1 MRPLKMFLLLSCCV
15 PLLALA
21 QTTESDTVKVVDKLE
36 RDAFESSFIIDNPT
50 DVLYSKNTLE
60 AVINHRM
67 GLTNEGENDLWG
79 IYGQA
84 NIRIGLTFSPH
95 DRLQVGFGTEKV
107 NKYQDFN
114 WKAALLRQTRSGRI
128 PVNISYYGNFVIDA
142 RKRENFA
149 LDQHRYSYFHQ
160 VIISR
165 RFNNNLSLQL
175 APSISHYN
183 VVPVGME
190 NDVIGL
196 SIGGR
201 YKIGT
206 SQTAILFDYSQPFTD
221 FTEDP
226 DITNPV
232 AGLDAINPTAG
243 FSIGVEFRTSS
254 HAFQIYAS
262 NLKGIVSQDNY
273 FYNTNDFFDGDIL
286 FGFTITRLYN
296 F

>member
-1 MRPLKMFLLLSCCV
+1 MRSLKMFLLLSCCV
-15 PLLALA
+15 PLFAMG
-21 QTTESDTVKVVDKLE
+21 QETESDTVEVADKPQ
-36 RDAFESSFIIDNPT
+36 RPAFESSFIIDNPT
-50 DVLYSKNTLE
+50 DVLNLKNTLE

-67 GLTNEGENDLWG
+67 GLTNEGDNDLLG

-84 NIRIGLTFSPH
+84 NIRIGLTFTPH
-95 DRLQVGFGTEKV
+95 ERVQIGFGTEKI

-114 WKAALLRQTRSGRI
+114 WKLALLRQTRSDRI

-142 RKRENFA
+142 RKKENFV

-165 RFNNNLSLQL
+165 RFNPNFSLQV
-175 APSISHYN
+175 APSVSHFN
-183 VVPVGME
+183 VVPIGME
-190 NDVIGL
+190 NDVISL

-201 YKIGT
+201 YKIS
-206 SQTAILFDYSQPFTD
+206 SQTSILLDYSQPFTD
-221 FTEDP
+221 FEEDP
-226 DITNPV
+226 ANQNPV

-254 HAFQIYAS
+254 HAFQLYAS

-273 FYNTNDFFDGDIL
+273 FYNTKDFFDGDIL
-286 FGFTITRLYN
+286 IGFTITRLYN

>member
-1 MRPLKMFLLLSCCV
+1 MRILKLFLLLSCCV
-15 PLLALA
+15 PLFTYA
-21 QTTESDTVKVVDKLE
+21 QETEADTVKVEDKPQ
-36 RDAFESSFIIDNPT
+36 RAAFESTFIIDNPT
-50 DVLYSKNTLE
+50 DVLNLKNTLE

-67 GLTNEGENDLWG
+67 GLIDEGENNLLG

-84 NIRIGLTFSPH
+84 NIRIGLTFTPH
-95 DRLQVGFGTEKV
+95 ERVQVGFGTEKV

-114 WKAALLRQTRSGRI
+114 WKLALLRQTRSDRV

-142 RKRENFA
+142 RKKENFI

-160 VIISR
+160 LIISR
-165 RFNNNLSLQL
+165 RFNSNLSLQV
-175 APSISHYN
+175 APSISHFN
-183 VVPVGME
+183 VVPVGMD
-190 NDVIGL
+190 NDVIAL
-196 SIGGR
+196 SVGGR
-201 YKIGT
+201 YKIS
-206 SQTAILFDYSQPFTD
+206 SQTSILLDYSQPFTNFD
-221 FTEDP
+221 EDP
-226 DITNPV
+226 ANANPV

-243 FSIGVEFRTSS
+243 FSLGVEFRTSS

>member
-1 MRPLKMFLLLSCCV
+1 MRTLKIFLLLSCCV
-15 PLLALA
+15 PLLSIA
-21 QTTESDTVKVVDKLE
+21 QETESDTVKVVDKPE
-36 RDAFESSFIIDNPT
+36 RAAFESSFIIDNPT
-50 DVLYSKNTLE
+50 DVVNVKNTLE

-67 GLTNEGENDLWG
+67 GLVDEGENDLLG

-84 NIRIGLTFSPH
+84 NIRIGLTFTPH
-95 DRLQVGFGTEKV
+95 ERVQVGFGTEKV

-114 WKAALLRQTRSGRI
+114 WKVAVLRQTRSDKI

-142 RKRENFA
+142 RKKENFA

-160 VIISR
+160 LIISR
-165 RFNNNLSLQL
+165 RFNPNLSLQL
-175 APSISHYN
+175 APSISHFN

-190 NDVIGL
+190 NDVIAL
-196 SIGGR
+196 SLGGR

-226 DITNPV
+226 DNLNPV
-232 AGLDAINPTAG
+232 AGLDAINPKAG